1 MLQVGNEA
9 FSGEFKDFEES
20 THFALW
26 AFAKAPLFIGMD
38 LANKTATDPSIK
50 ILSNQELIAINQD
63 PKNKMA
69 FKDETFKNTDSNMI
83 EVYRTFVFK

>member
-1 MLQVGNEA
+1 MLQVGNKA
-9 FSGEFKDFEES
+9 FSEDKGVNEEK

-38 LANKTATDPSIK
+38 LANRTIDDPAIQ
-50 ILSNQELIAINQD
+50 ILSNEEFISINQE

-69 FKDETFKNTDSNMI
+69 FKDTTF
-83 EVYRTFVFK
+83 